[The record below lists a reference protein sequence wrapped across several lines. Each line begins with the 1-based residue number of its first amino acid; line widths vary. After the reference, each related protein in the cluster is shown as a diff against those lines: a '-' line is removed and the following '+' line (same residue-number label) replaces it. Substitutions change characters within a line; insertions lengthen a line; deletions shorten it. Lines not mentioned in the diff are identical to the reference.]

1 MSASQRRLG
10 ARELIDVVIDPG
22 TYTSWDEPLDH
33 SALSAEY
40 QESLAAAAERSGCDE
55 SVITGQARIGGHDV
69 ALVVGVPMAV
79 VSILMFSTTG
89 GVYVLDTMDA
99 FVNSFGI
106 IAVAAVMMLGVT

>member
-55 SVITGQARIGGHDV
+55 SVITGQARIGGQDV
-69 ALVVGVPMAV
+69 ALVVGE
-79 VSILMFSTTG
+79 FR
-89 GVYVLDTMDA
+89 
-99 FVNSFGI
+99 F
-106 IAVAAVMMLGVT
+106 LG